1 MEIIT
6 RQEAIAQGLRHYF
19 TGKPCE
25 HGHTAQRW
33 VKTFICVECNRMHKK
48 AERQRNPEH
57 VRKRK
62 NDWHLKNKERVARR
76 RKEIETEADRIKNRE
91 RAIAHYWANR
101 ERRLAAV
108 KEYNRNNKAKIL
120 AHRTKRKIKIKRATP
135 SWVDFEAIK
144 KIYIKRQVV
153 SERTGIQHHVDHIV
167 PLLGKNVCG
176 LHVPWNLQ
184 VIPAADN
191 LRKSNKY
198 DTA

>member
-19 TGKPCE
+19 TGEPCE
-25 HGHTAQRW
+25 HGHAAQRW
-33 VKTFICVECNRMHKK
+33 VKSYVCIECNRMHKK

-62 NDWHLKNKERVARR
+62 RAWDSRNRERVASCK
-76 RKEIETEADRIKNRE
+76 KERETEADRIKNRE
-91 RAIAHYWANR
+91 RAAAHYWANK
-101 ERRLAAV
+101 A
-108 KEYNRNNKAKIL
+108 EYVARSI
-120 AHRTKRKIKIKRATP
+120 KRQARVKRATP
-135 SWVDFEAIK
+135 SWADLEAIK
-144 KIYIKRQVV
+144 KIYIKRQDV
-153 SERTGIQHHVDHIV
+153 SDGTGIEHHVDHIV

-191 LRKSNKY
+191 LSKSNKWEGSK
-198 DTA
+198 

>member
-6 RQEAIAQGLRHYF
+6 RQEAIAQGLRRYF
-19 TGKPCE
+19 TGKPCKR
-25 HGHTAQRW
+25 GHTAQMWTRSC
-33 VKTFICVECNRMHKK
+33 VCVECNRIYKK
-48 AERQRNPEH
+48 AERKRNPEH
-57 VRKRK
+57 VRQRKRAWDSR
-62 NDWHLKNKERVARR
+62 NRERVASC
-76 RKEIETEADRIKNRE
+76 RKERETEADRIKSRE
-91 RAIAHYWANR
+91 RAAAHYWANKA
-101 ERRLAAV
+101 EHAA
-108 KEYNRNNKAKIL
+108 RSI
-120 AHRTKRKIKIKRATP
+120 KRQARVKRATP

-191 LRKSNKY
+191 LSKSNKWEGSK
-198 DTA
+198 